1 MTTTMGATTA
11 NVAHGLVDAAVD
23 AEGEAISSGGNLI
36 DDLVES
42 VGARAAAAL
51 MIGGYRSR
59 AAPGIEMD
67 GVLGSAA
74 VAPDFVARQFLG
86 SFPRLVLG
94 SARGLQRVVGL
105 G

>member
-1 MTTTMGATTA
+1 
-11 NVAHGLVDAAVD
+11 VD

-74 VAPDFVARQFLG
+74 VAPMAIVAAALMPIAHSMTVNLPSSEASRPSIEANLF
-86 SFPRLVLG
+86 S
-94 SARGLQRVVGL
+94 
-105 G
+105 

>member
-74 VAPDFVARQFLG
+74 VAPEQYAENGDRCRRIDAHRPQHDRELALG
-86 SFPRLVLG
+86 
-94 SARGLQRVVGL
+94 
-105 G
+105 